1 MVSALPS
8 APIDDGENF
17 VKARRVCFGWSA
29 RAWARPWVDFVRAHP
44 GLCVAEALE
53 LGAGP
58 RSSLAPLL
66 LGLARR
72 VECSAY
78 DDAVLPAIEAM
89 NARRLTA
96 EERARVRYSR
106 QDARA
111 LTGCWDLIVLKSVL
125 GGMHRVHDSSLAD
138 AHASVRRLAARHL
151 NPGGLLLALDNGR
164 TLLSPLLAGAGARRN
179 GWRFFRREEL
189 PPADERYSYGVCSI
203 ASAATRWG
211 ALGARIDDALYLA
224 DLALTPLAR
233 QHAVYWSLYRQ

>member
-1 MVSALPS
+1 MVSASPS

-17 VKARRVCFGWSA
+17 VKARRVCFGWSS
-29 RAWARPWVDFVRAHP
+29 RAWARPWADFVRAHP
-44 GLCVAEALE
+44 GLRVAEALE
-53 LGAGP
+53 VGAGP

-78 DDAVLPAIEAM
+78 DAAALPAIEAM

-125 GGMHRVHDSSLAD
+125 GGLHRVRDSSLAD

-151 NPGGLLLALDNGR
+151 NPGGL
-164 TLLSPLLAGAGARRN
+164 LLSPLLAGAGARRN

-233 QHAVYWSLYRQ
+233 QHAVYLSVYRK